1 MPGVWFCGLAADF
14 LDAYLGYGVC
24 SCKHVFLG
32 VDLVDLGVVCPGAP
46 VEGVEYGFC
55 EVVEVYAAAV
65 WEDEA
70 QGDLVSGVWVC
81 LGCAAGCFSPCGDD
95 AAFCIYGGLGR
106 VGDDFFT
113 ASGEAGPCFGVWA
126 ACDGEVDFGGCGGF
140 R

>member
-1 MPGVWFCGLAADF
+1 M
-14 LDAYLGYGVC
+14 
-24 SCKHVFLG
+24 
-32 VDLVDLGVVCPGAP
+32 DLVDLGVIRPCAA
-46 VEGVEYGFC
+46 VEGVEHGFC

-70 QGDLVSGVWVC
+70 QGYPVSGVRVC

-95 AAFCIYGGLGR
+95 AALCIYGGLGC

-113 ASGEAGPCFGVWA
+113 ALSEAGPCFGVWA
-126 ACDGEVDFGGCGGF
+126 ACDGEMDFGGRGGL